1 MKIFPIITLL
11 TAIILSSCASL
22 TRKGS
27 SSFSDSNSPY
37 AKEKSTTPK
46 PKPQTNNATNT
57 STTTAVTTPTPKP
70 VAEPAKAVVVREEKV
85 KVIENNTTDKTE
97 YNYYCIIGSFRI
109 IENARNFCSQLIEE
123 GFQPVILEN
132 ESGLYRISVGGNNQ
146 EDMVRSRIADIRS
159 RYTQYA
165 DVWLLKKQ

>member
-1 MKIFPIITLL
+1 MKIFPIVTLL
-11 TAIILSSCASL
+11 AAIILSSCASL

-46 PKPQTNNATNT
+46 PKIQTNN
-57 STTTAVTTPTPKP
+57 TTTTNTPTPKP
-70 VAEPAKAVVVREEKV
+70 AAEPVKAVVMREEKV
-85 KVIENNTTDKTE
+85 KVIENNTSDKSE

-159 RYTQYA
+159 RYAQYA

>member
-1 MKIFPIITLL
+1 MKIFPIVTLL
-11 TAIILSSCASL
+11 AAIILSSCASL

-46 PKPQTNNATNT
+46 PKVQTNNT
-57 STTTAVTTPTPKP
+57 SNTTTTNTPTPKP
-70 VAEPAKAVVVREEKV
+70 AAEPVKAVVMREEKV
-85 KVIENNTTDKTE
+85 KVIENNTSDKSE

-159 RYTQYA
+159 RYAQYA

>member
-1 MKIFPIITLL
+1 MKIFPIVTLL
-11 TAIILSSCASL
+11 AAIILSSCASL

-46 PKPQTNNATNT
+46 PKVQTNNTTATN
-57 STTTAVTTPTPKP
+57 TPTPKP
-70 VAEPAKAVVVREEKV
+70 AAEPVKAVVMREEKV
-85 KVIENNTTDKTE
+85 RVIENNTSDKSE

-159 RYTQYA
+159 RYAQYA

>member
-1 MKIFPIITLL
+1 MKIFPIFTLL
-11 TAIILSSCASL
+11 AAIILSSCASL

-46 PKPQTNNATNT
+46 PKVQTNNTTATN
-57 STTTAVTTPTPKP
+57 TPTPKP
-70 VAEPAKAVVVREEKV
+70 AAEPVKAVVMREEKV
-85 KVIENNTTDKTE
+85 KVIENNTSDKSE

-159 RYTQYA
+159 RYAQYA

>member
-1 MKIFPIITLL
+1 MKIFPIVTLL
-11 TAIILSSCASL
+11 AAIILSSCASL

-46 PKPQTNNATNT
+46 PKVQTNNTSNTTATN
-57 STTTAVTTPTPKP
+57 TPTPKP
-70 VAEPAKAVVVREEKV
+70 VAEPVKAVVMREEKV
-85 KVIENNTTDKTE
+85 KVIENNTSDKSE

>member
-1 MKIFPIITLL
+1 MKIFPIVTLL
-11 TAIILSSCASL
+11 AAIILSSCASL

-46 PKPQTNNATNT
+46 PKVQTNNTTATN
-57 STTTAVTTPTPKP
+57 TPTPKP
-70 VAEPAKAVVVREEKV
+70 AAEPVKAVVMREEKV
-85 KVIENNTTDKTE
+85 KVIENNTSDKSE

-159 RYTQYA
+159 RYAQYA